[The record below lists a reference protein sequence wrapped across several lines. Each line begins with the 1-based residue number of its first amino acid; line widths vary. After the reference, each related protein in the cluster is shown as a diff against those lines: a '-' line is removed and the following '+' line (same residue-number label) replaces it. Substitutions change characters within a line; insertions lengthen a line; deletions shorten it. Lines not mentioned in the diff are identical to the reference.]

1 MQTFKF
7 ELENVRSARLF
18 GLRLLLSQFLSGGV
32 VFSFGNSYILNFR
45 VRASLVLVVH
55 DVQRLLLVSCRL
67 LLMSSN
73 VTAAVAPFGVGL
85 CGKQA
90 KVQNRSRLTT
100 PSLKFTVTSPYNQR
114 LTFQLFKASTFQG
127 VSLSRRQLVKASA
140 CQGVSVSRRQLFK
153 VPAFQGVRFP
163 RRQLFKASA
172 FQGVSFSR
180 HQLFKA
186 SAFSRRPLFQGV

>member
-32 VFSFGNSYILNFR
+32 VFSFGNLYILNFR

-73 VTAAVAPFGVGL
+73 VTA
-85 CGKQA
+85 

-114 LTFQLFKASTFQG
+114 LTFQLFKAS
-127 VSLSRRQLVKASA
+127 
-140 CQGVSVSRRQLFK
+140 
-153 VPAFQGVRFP
+153 AFQGVRFP

-180 HQLFKA
+180 RQRFKASAFQGATFSRRQLFKASPLSKASAFQGVRFPRHQLFKA
-186 SAFSRRPLFQGV
+186 SAFSRRQLFQGV